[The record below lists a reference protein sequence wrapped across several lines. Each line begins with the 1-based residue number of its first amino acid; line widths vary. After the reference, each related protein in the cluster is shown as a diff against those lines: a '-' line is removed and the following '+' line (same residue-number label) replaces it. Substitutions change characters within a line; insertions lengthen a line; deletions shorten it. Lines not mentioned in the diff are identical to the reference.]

1 MESHFGKR
9 VQKIALWTNGVLNV
23 PVPTT
28 QAMFVDIA
36 QTIHGPNA
44 DESFFENVHGF
55 GSPVKTLK
63 H

>member
-36 QTIHGPNA
+36 QTIHGPNV
-44 DESFFENVHGF
+44 DESFFENAHGF
-55 GSPVKTLK
+55 G
-63 H
+63 

>member
-1 MESHFGKR
+1 MESHIGKR

-36 QTIHGPNA
+36 QTIHGPNV
-44 DESFFENVHGF
+44 DESFFENALAEKMTTNG
-55 GSPVKTLK
+55 
-63 H
+63 